1 MWTSSYIT
9 PTPLKEKTKHE
20 WLQLASNKP
29 FLHFCWLTC
38 LLPPCWWKAGAKWA
52 CYWISQQEPTVLFL
66 LWCEC
71 VCFYLWYL
79 VFFLIW
85 FYSWLH
91 NRSSASVSCQLSSSC
106 HSCIHLWL
114 SSFTV
119 SHSHN
124 KETDHRES
132 MALLCLQTEPSCHS
146 EHTAHLYLILTLHR
160 HHILF
165 CQCRILLMQ
174 NHFFSFWQKNPQ
186 KLQILPIWKKSSENY
201 NALVNKYSNMYLHFL
216 TLSYSMFCKW
226 WHLMLLTLVT
236 LTTSVEFFSSPVL
249 LYACWSDEAN
259 GGEY

>member
-1 MWTSSYIT
+1 MAGCSG
-9 PTPLKEKTKHE
+9 
-20 WLQLASNKP
+20 
-29 FLHFCWLTC
+29 FLC
-38 LLPPCWWKAGAKWA
+38 LLFSCHVVRSVYVDIVIYYSNATEGENQAWMAPA
-52 CYWISQQEPTVLFL
+52 CLQQAIPSFL
-66 LWCEC
+66 LADLLIATLLVKSWSQVGLLLNLTAGTNC
-71 VCFYLWYL
+71 VVFAL
-79 VFFLIW
+79 VWVCVFLLVVFSFFLIW

-174 NHFFSFWQKNPQ
+174 NHFFSFWQKKPQ
-186 KLQILPIWKKSSENY
+186 KLQILPIWKKSSE
-201 NALVNKYSNMYLHFL
+201 L
-216 TLSYSMFCKW
+216 
-226 WHLMLLTLVT
+226 
-236 LTTSVEFFSSPVL
+236 
-249 LYACWSDEAN
+249 
-259 GGEY
+259 